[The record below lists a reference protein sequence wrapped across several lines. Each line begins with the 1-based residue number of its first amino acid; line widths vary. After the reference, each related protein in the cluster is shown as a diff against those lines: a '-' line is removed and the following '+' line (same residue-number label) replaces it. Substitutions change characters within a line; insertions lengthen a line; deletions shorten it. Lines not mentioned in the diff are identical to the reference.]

1 MIMTLTEFLFQLALL
16 LISFAVP
23 VATVFVVSFLQ
34 TKIGNENLKK
44 YLSYAETAVKAAET
58 IYNSKGQGVVKKADV
73 EKYLSDKIGGKLT
86 AEDIDKLIQAAV
98 YEINK
103 TGKNLIFDTPTQPV
117 LTPFVQPVNPFN
129 PVTYTTT
136 TTAPTT
142 DYSVNAIKDVA
153 APDIPSPAPT
163 GTVADPTTQAE
174 YEQAVKDSTV
184 PDGQ

>member
-1 MIMTLTEFLFQLALL
+1 MTVTEFLFQLALL

-58 IYNSKGQGVVKKADV
+58 IYNSRGQGVIKKTDV
-73 EKYLSDKIGGKLT
+73 ETYLSSKIGGKLT

-98 YEINK
+98 FEINK
-103 TGKNLIFDTPTQPV
+103 TGKNLIFDTPQVVPFQQPM
-117 LTPFVQPVNPFN
+117 NPFN

-136 TTAPTT
+136 TTGNAT
-142 DYSVNAIKDVA
+142 DAIKNVA
-153 APDIPSPAPT
+153 APDIPSPD
-163 GTVADPTTQAE
+163 VKTQE
-174 YEQAVKDSTV
+174 
-184 PDGQ
+184 